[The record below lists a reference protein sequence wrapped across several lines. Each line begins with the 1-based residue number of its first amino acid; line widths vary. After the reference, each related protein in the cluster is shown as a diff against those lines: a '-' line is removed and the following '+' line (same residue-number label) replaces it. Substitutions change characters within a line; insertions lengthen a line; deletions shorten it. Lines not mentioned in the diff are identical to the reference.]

1 MKKQTKIE
9 QFYRKLELEL
19 IGKIGELIN
28 YQRATTYQDRIE
40 EWKRIQVDLLTDLK
54 SYKRKQIHH
63 YLTAMDK
70 DLQEW
75 LNELYEKALHEVD
88 EGYKPFIDAGALTYT
103 THIRQKQ
110 YIDALLGEM
119 IRDNRLIVSGIIQ
132 NMDKV
137 YIDIV
142 NESARMAIT
151 GDKTLRQ
158 SAIIMMRK
166 WAEKGMPV
174 IQDRRG
180 RDLSIEGYSAMT
192 MRATQK
198 RVANQITEQR
208 LNEYDIDLVEFSSH
222 ISSRPSHAPF
232 QGRIYD
238 RKGNHQ
244 KYPPISSTSY
254 GEPIQGMV
262 TGINCRHHIYPFIEG
277 ISVQRYKPYDP
288 EEVERA
294 YKNEQAQRR
303 LERRIRASKREV
315 HALKS
320 MKAPRDEVRGA
331 ELKVKQG
338 QKTMREFIKRTGRTR
353 RYDREQVAV

>member
-9 QFYRKLELEL
+9 QFYRELELEL

-28 YQRATTYQDRIE
+28 YQRAYQYQDRID

-54 SYKRKQIHH
+54 SYRRKHIQH

-75 LNELYEKALHEVD
+75 LDELYSKALHEVD
-88 EGYKPFIDAGALTYT
+88 EGYKPFIEAGALTYT
-103 THIRQKQ
+103 AHVRQKQ
-110 YIDALLGEM
+110 FIDTLLGEM

-132 NMDKV
+132 NLDKV

-142 NESARMAIT
+142 NESARMAIM

-158 SAIIMMRK
+158 SAVMMMKK

-180 RDLSIEGYSAMT
+180 RNLSIEGYSAMT

-198 RVANQITEQR
+198 NVANHITEQR
-208 LNEYDIDLVEFSSH
+208 LNEYDIDLIEFSSH
-222 ISSRPSHAPF
+222 ISSRPTHAPF

-238 RKGNHQ
+238 RKGTHP
-244 KYPPISSTSY
+244 KYPPLSSTSY
-254 GEPIQGMV
+254 GEPLQGMV
-262 TGINCRHHIYPFIEG
+262 TGINCRHHIYPFMEG
-277 ISVQRYKPYDP
+277 VSVQKYKPYDP
-288 EEVERA
+288 EKVDRA
-294 YKNEQAQRR
+294 YRKEQAQRQ
-303 LERRIRASKREV
+303 LERNIRASKKVV

-320 MKAPRDEVRGA
+320 MEAPQDEIMGA

-338 QKTMREFIKRTGRTR
+338 QKIIREFIKNTGRTR
-353 RYDREQVAV
+353 RYDREQIAV